1 MVGDKMSDKITKSD
15 IIKNLSSELR
25 DIIRL
30 NIIDVC
36 DSTNTEVKKLAQG
49 GEKEGYLLITEA
61 QTGGRGRM
69 GRSFFS
75 PEGTGIYMSLLLR
88 PSVSPEEVMLIT
100 PAAAVAACKALE
112 KITSN
117 ALKPQ
122 IKWVNDI
129 YLNSKKVCGILT
141 EGSFKNSSENDYAV
155 LGLGINFYE
164 PENGFPQE
172 LSNIAGFVFE
182 KEINGLKCEF
192 VAEFINEFFQIYKN
206 SGSRVFLDDYRRRC
220 FVIGKKATVISGN
233 EAITVTP
240 VFVDDNC
247 GLCVRLENGE
257 MLTLTTGE
265 ISLKVL

>member
-1 MVGDKMSDKITKSD
+1 MSDKITRND

-25 DIIRL
+25 DVIRI
-30 NIIDVC
+30 NVTAVC
-36 DSTNTEVKKLAQG
+36 DSTNTAVKMLAQK
-49 GEKEGYLLITEA
+49 GENEGFLMIAEA
-61 QTGGRGRM
+61 QTGGRGRL

-88 PSVSPEEVMLIT
+88 PSVSPEEVTLIT
-100 PAAAVAACKALE
+100 PAAAVAVCKALE

-129 YLNSKKVCGILT
+129 YLNGKKVCGILT
-141 EGSFKNSSENDYAV
+141 EGSFKNSNETDYAV

-164 PENGFPQE
+164 PKKGFPQE
-172 LSNIAGFVFE
+172 LSNIAGAVFE
-182 KEINGLKCEF
+182 NEKIGLKCEF
-192 VAEFINEFFQIYKN
+192 IAEFINEFFQIYKN
-206 SGSRVFLDDYRRRC
+206 LRRRAFLDDYRKRC
-220 FVIGKKATVISGN
+220 FVIGKKVTAVSGD

-257 MLTLTTGE
+257 MQTLTTGE
-265 ISLKVL
+265 ISLKFL